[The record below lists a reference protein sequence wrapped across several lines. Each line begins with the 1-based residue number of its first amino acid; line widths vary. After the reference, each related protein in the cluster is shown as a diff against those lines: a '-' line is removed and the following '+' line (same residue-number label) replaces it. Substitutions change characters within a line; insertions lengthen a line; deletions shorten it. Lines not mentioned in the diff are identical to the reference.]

1 MKKRFR
7 GGIISANLSHT
18 QVNNITYGSNTL
30 FIGQQL
36 TPIQNAYNVY
46 KKITY
51 GNIPNYSFLINRYE
65 NFINTIYET
74 GSQVYTVKADNAPD
88 GTTVYWTVLHGTTE
102 DADFANSYGSFTTTN
117 GIGSFTLMAVGEDL
131 DFTNETFQ
139 IQLRTD
145 SISGPVQVTSNPITL
160 IDVPNSMQLEY
171 LLVAGGGS
179 GGSQGGGGGAGGV
192 LSGNEYIY
200 LSNSAAYT
208 ITIGAGGVGSGS
220 PYPPGVY
227 NGLPGSNT
235 ILTSTSIFL
244 NAANVTAIGGEG
256 GRSRDIANITLGG
269 GSGGGGGADTVPTY
283 ARAFGGW
290 SIAGQGYPGG
300 NGAGSLVTG
309 GGGGGGGAGGAGSPA
324 AGFYTGAG
332 GVGIISTISGSPVYY
347 AGGGG
352 GGGID
357 GHPTGGGAGGL
368 GGGGGGK
375 YGANTSGGG
384 SGTGTYSTTAAP
396 GTWGPGAV
404 NTGGGGGGG
413 SGPAPVPV
421 APDGLWTSSSGG
433 SGTAILRHPIE
444 YRYPNVLFNGS
455 ISNVGNYRI
464 YTFTTS
470 GYISWTPT
478 AMVNVGNVQM
488 LLMAGGGG
496 GGYNAGAGGG
506 AGGLLLPNISITSS
520 ELFIITVGGGGTGA
534 TSEPVSGSN
543 GSNTIVSSPRLT
555 FTAVGGGTGNNG
567 ITTAGKNGGSGG
579 GGGSPVETPP
589 VRAAGTGYGY
599 PGTFGDTQQGSPG
612 GVGGGSGASR
622 SGGGGG
628 GANVTLGVG
637 NNSVASNQAGA
648 GGQGYEVT
656 LHGGTPFRIGGG
668 GGGGTH
674 SNAAPAGGA
683 GGVGGGGAGAAA
695 TPPNQPVAGSPGTVN
710 LGGGGG
716 AGSGYN
722 GSGGAGG
729 SGLVYMRHPVQLNSV
744 VTGDPNVTY
753 ANSNTDIIYRF
764 WQPGILQFI

>member
-1 MKKRFR
+1 MTKRFR
-7 GGIISANLSHT
+7 GGIISANLSYT

-88 GTTVYWTVLHGTTE
+88 GTTVYWTILHGTTE
-102 DADFANSYGSFTTTN
+102 DADFTNSSGSFTTTN

-131 DFTNETFQ
+131 DDINKTFQ

-160 IDVPNSMQLEY
+160 IDVPNSFKLEY

-179 GGSQGGGGGAGGV
+179 GASQGGGGGAGGV
-192 LSGNEYIY
+192 LTGFEYIY
-200 LSNSAAYT
+200 PGNTAAYA
-208 ITIGAGGVGSGS
+208 ITIGAGGVGAGS
-220 PYPPGVY
+220 PLGPGTY
-227 NGLPGSNT
+227 TGLSGSNT

-269 GSGGGGGADTVPTY
+269 GSGGGGGAEDAGPVWPN
-283 ARAFGGW
+283 ALGGW

-300 NGAGSLVTG
+300 NGASSLTTG
-309 GGGGGGGAGGAGSPA
+309 GGGGGGGAGGAGSPVT
-324 AGFYTGAG
+324 GFYTGAG

-352 GGGID
+352 GGGINTFT
-357 GHPTGGGAGGL
+357 TGGGAGGL

-421 APDGLWTSSSGG
+421 APDGVWHSSSGG
-433 SGTAILRHPIE
+433 SGTAILRHPIA

-555 FTAVGGGTGNNG
+555 FTAVGGGAGNNG

-579 GGGSPVETPP
+579 GGGSPADGVQP
-589 VRAAGTGYGY
+589 VGAGYRY
-599 PGTFGDTQQGSPG
+599 PNTFGVTQQGSPG
-612 GVGGGSGASR
+612 GVGGGSGATR

-637 NNSVASNQAGA
+637 NNSPGGSTAGP

-656 LHGGTPFRIGGG
+656 LHGGAPFRIGGG

-674 SNAAPAGGA
+674 AATGFGT
-683 GGVGGGGAGAAA
+683 GGVGGGGAGASRSA
-695 TPPNQPVAGSPGTVN
+695 PNTGANGSPGDVN

-716 AGSGYN
+716 SGSGYN
-722 GSGGAGG
+722 GSGAAGG
-729 SGLVYMRHPVQLNSV
+729 SGLVYMRHPVQLNSY
-744 VTGDPNVTY
+744 VTGNPNVTY

-764 WQPGILQFI
+764 WQPGTLQFA